1 MPTHPGSRPEKVWAE
16 ITSGDALGRGHQP
29 ALSWWLPPGSSLQ
42 HAYRLRTDDGFET
55 GRVDSRAQS
64 FVRLPVFDRSRR
76 SAGAQVKVWTDL
88 GESDWSNPVR
98 LEADLLADE
107 DWVARWIGIDEDPR
121 PAPGSRPAYWLRTS
135 FDVPPFSEARL
146 YVTALGLY
154 EAFLDGQR
162 VGDAELTPGYTQY
175 RMRVQYQVFDITSL
189 MRPGRHV
196 LAVLLADGWYRGQ
209 VGLPR
214 AADQYGE
221 EVALRAQLEVRTLKG
236 WQVAAASDPGWH
248 AAPSHITAADLIGG
262 QREDRRRLDPAVHDP
277 AIDDTAF
284 DGRPWRPAVTRDVG
298 AAVVRSIAPPVRR
311 VQQIRPVTVR
321 PGRDRGAFVVDF
333 GQNVN
338 GWVRLARTGPAGG
351 TADTVPR
358 RVARRRGGPD
368 HGAPRRRP
376 AHHRGAVAARPG
388 QRGRLTR
395 RRRRV
400 RAAVH
405 HARLPVRP
413 RRGSSRAAGAGRHHG
428 RRGALRPAQARLVRL
443 QRQPRQPAP
452 RGGGV
457 VAALEHLRRPDR
469 LPAARAG
476 RLDRGLAGLRADGRL
491 LVRCPR
497 LHPQVAGGPVTRPA
511 RRRVRAEYV
520 AVPACRRLRRTAR
533 RADRLRRVG
542 QRRRVGSLG
551 PLPGVRGRLA
561 AGRDVERHDGLG
573 PVRGGRRRGRPASG
587 PGRGATRTRRA
598 RAVPVGYRLSLG
610 RVDGARSGRHRLSRI
625 RAGRQIRDGHGL
637 PVPLGGDRR
646 AGRGRARAA

>member
-88 GESDWSNPVR
+88 GESDWSDPVR

-154 EAFLDGQR
+154 ERRRRRTHPWLHPVPHARSVPGVRHHLTHAAGAARARRPAGRWVVPRPGRATARGGPIRRGGRPARAARGANAERLAGRGGQRSGLARRALPHHRGRPDRRPAGRPPAPRSGGARPGHRRHCIRWPAVASGRHARRRSRRRPVDRAAGPAGPADPAGDGTAGARPGRLRGGLRAERQR
-162 VGDAELTPGYTQY
+162 VG
-175 RMRVQYQVFDITSL
+175 
-189 MRPGRHV
+189 
-196 LAVLLADGWYRGQ
+196 AVGADGAG
-209 VGLPR
+209 
-214 AADQYGE
+214 
-221 EVALRAQLEVRTLKG
+221 
-236 WQVAAASDPGWH
+236 
-248 AAPSHITAADLIGG
+248 
-262 QREDRRRLDPAVHDP
+262 
-277 AIDDTAF
+277 
-284 DGRPWRPAVTRDVG
+284 GRP
-298 AAVVRSIAPPVRR
+298 
-311 VQQIRPVTVR
+311 
-321 PGRDRGAFVVDF
+321 
-333 GQNVN
+333 
-338 GWVRLARTGPAGG
+338 
-351 TADTVPR
+351 ADTVPR

-388 QRGRLTR
+388 RRGRLTR

-443 QRQPRQPAP
+443 QRRPRQPAP

-542 QRRRVGSLG
+542 RRRRVGSLG

-573 PVRGGRRRGRPASG
+573 PVRGGRRRGRAASG